1 MPVCRR
7 LFQVELIRAALKHK
21 VRVVSSMGA
30 GGRIDP
36 AKVIVTDLSLMQWD
50 RTAIRNAK
58 RAGNRSA
65 AGPIP
70 HEVLESNLI
79 CGFV

>member
-1 MPVCRR
+1 
-7 LFQVELIRAALKHK
+7 
-21 VRVVSSMGA
+21 MGA
-30 GGRIDP
+30 GGRLDP

-70 HEVLESNLI
+70 HEVHEYNLI
-79 CGFV
+79 CGVAHSLFGCVVLSVSVAWSSQHVP

>member
-1 MPVCRR
+1 
-7 LFQVELIRAALKHK
+7 
-21 VRVVSSMGA
+21 MGA
-30 GGRIDP
+30 GGRVDP
-36 AKVIVTDLSLMQWD
+36 AKVIVTDLSMMQWD

-70 HEVLESNLI
+70 HEVLRIVCLASRFRSCIVACAAALYCALSSRNES
-79 CGFV
+79 

>member
-1 MPVCRR
+1 
-7 LFQVELIRAALKHK
+7 
-21 VRVVSSMGA
+21 MGA
-30 GGRIDP
+30 GGRLDP

-70 HEVLESNLI
+70 HEVHTSTN
-79 CGFV
+79 CS